1 MTVDLSTL
9 NENQKAAVTWGPGP
23 LLVLAGP
30 GSGKTRVLT
39 LRIARLVEESP
50 KDRFRVLG
58 VTFTNK
64 AAMEMR
70 TRIDQMLG
78 AGRERV
84 LLTTFHSFAAEIL
97 RQHGSHAG
105 LRPDF
110 TILAEQADRE
120 AVLAD
125 AIKETVDASDE
136 YQPTPPQ
143 LLPLISRMLDECL
156 SVSEAGEA
164 LKGYPHGPEVA
175 RVYAAYRAGLVKA
188 NQMDFGSLLATAVE
202 LLETN
207 PALAKQMQRVY
218 KHVCVDEFQDT
229 NAAQFRLLVQLVPK
243 DKPNLF
249 VVADDDQVIYEWNG
263 ANPGRLRDLR
273 ERFAMDVV
281 QLPENY
287 RCPPEVIELANN
299 LIRFNDNRAP
309 DKKPLTAHKEAG
321 VGDVVSVFQ
330 FSDAEEEAKWLAEHF
345 AGKPADYRSSSVV
358 LARRKRLLEDAV
370 RAMAARG
377 VPGHIAVRKNEF
389 QSAPYRWLHATL
401 RLANAPQDQEQLR
414 RLTRSFYQLDGS
426 KIELG
431 DVIAK
436 AAVDQ
441 GSLLRTWIVMAEGT
455 VTAESAARPM
465 LQVARSSLVDRL
477 DYWSFVDAAHEWF
490 NVVESNPGS
499 AEESA
504 FNDFQDELEI
514 WKSLKAEIRQQHDL
528 TEMSLHQY
536 LQELDLRAKEKPAPK
551 DSVRCLTIAA
561 SKGLEF
567 KQVYLIGLAED
578 ELPSYYAKKK
588 GDNSDEMRE
597 ERRNCFVAIT
607 RAEEALTITYAGRYS
622 GYSKQP
628 SRFLREMGYEV

>member
-1 MTVDLSTL
+1 MTVDLSNL
-9 NENQKAAVTWGPGP
+9 NDNQKSAVEWGQGP

-78 AGRERV
+78 TGRERV

-105 LRPDF
+105 LKPDF

-125 AIKETVDASDE
+125 AIKEAVDASDE
-136 YQPTPPQ
+136 YQPTPAQ
-143 LLPLISRMLDECL
+143 LFPVVSRMLDECL
-156 SVSEAGEA
+156 SVSDASEA
-164 LKGYPHGPEVA
+164 LKEYPHGPEVA
-175 RVYAAYRAGLVKA
+175 KVYAAYRDKLVKA
-188 NQMDFGSLLATAVE
+188 NQMDFGSLLARAVE

-263 ANPGRLRDLR
+263 ASPGRLRDLR

-287 RCPPEVIELANN
+287 RCPPEVITLANN
-299 LIRFNDNRAP
+299 LILFNDNRAP
-309 DKKPLTAHKEAG
+309 DKKPLTAHKKAG
-321 VGDVVSVFQ
+321 VGDVVSVFR
-330 FSDAEEEAKWLAEHF
+330 FPDAGEEAKWLAGHF
-345 AGKPADYRSSSVV
+345 AEQPSAYRSSSVV

-370 RAMAARG
+370 SAMADRG

-401 RLANAPQDQEQLR
+401 RLANTPQDREQLR

-431 DVIAK
+431 DVVAK

-441 GSLLRTWIVMAEGT
+441 SSLLRTWIEIAEST
-455 VTAESAARPM
+455 VTANSAARPM
-465 LQVARSSLVDRL
+465 LGVARSALVDRM
-477 DYWSFVDAAHEWF
+477 DYWNFVDAAHAWF
-490 NVVESNPGS
+490 NVVEANPGS

-514 WKSLKAEIRQQHDL
+514 WNSLKTEIRQQHDL
-528 TEMSLHQY
+528 KEMSLHQY
-536 LQELDLRAKEKPAPK
+536 LQELDLRAKEKPAPN
-551 DSVRCLTIAA
+551 DSVRCLTIAG

-567 KQVYLIGLAED
+567 KHVYLIGLAED
-578 ELPSYYAKKK
+578 ELPSFYAKKK

-607 RAEEALTITYAGRYS
+607 RAEETLTITFAERYS
-622 GYSKQP
+622 GYPKKP
-628 SRFLREMGYEV
+628 SRFLGEMGYEV